1 MNWFI
6 PRLELAVWRDER
18 GLSSAD
24 FGAVSR
30 GKKVKYAVKPGHDV
44 TWLGLADSG

>member
-30 GKKVKYAVKPGHDV
+30 GKKKGSMPSSRAMM
-44 TWLGLADSG
+44 

>member
-30 GKKVKYAVKPGHDV
+30 GKKSEVCRQAGP
-44 TWLGLADSG
+44 